1 MRILLTIISCLLL
14 LRPAAQVI
22 DAAVVELADLHHFDS
37 SNKKY
42 AFVSTPKNTV
52 ADAAIPSLFQSAKPR
67 RQGPVPDSLME
78 RDCFVRF
85 ILHNNSD
92 TVREVYFVAGYYLHT
107 LQLYKADPGNVEGSF
122 QALFDNTPART
133 FADSRLITVQ
143 PHETAVYYARFNFIR
158 TNINSYLPRV
168 VDKEFIWAWG
178 MMIRSGDGFLN
189 TITYLVCGMMLL
201 MIFYSLAV
209 YAQNHNTEFLFYAGY
224 ATCTVA
230 MVFMKAFLLYR
241 PSPLNSFNEEYLD
254 FMILCAGVFFYLG
267 FIRKFLNTGV
277 KEPFLEKTLR
287 YSEFALLVLLAAFSS
302 IYFFTDKYIVLHLLE
317 NYVIKLLIFLIG
329 ILVIVYSIRKKDPL
343 LRYLAAGNIA
353 WLVFSMIS
361 LGIIVFKWRF
371 YPASPSSV
379 LNRSMLYYEAG
390 LVFELTLFLFGL
402 AYKNRKDI
410 IAQVKEREELKRENE
425 RKEFEKQMAMMAVRQ
440 EERDRISADMHDD
453 LGSGVTAIRLMSE
466 IVKSKMKPGQY
477 PEIDKISQS
486 ANELLGKMNA
496 IIWTMKSSNDT
507 IESLVAY
514 LRAYATE
521 FFDNT
526 PVACVID
533 VQEITDHEI
542 SGEKRRNIFLCFKE
556 TLNNVLKHANAT
568 RVDIRISVQEEKLLI
583 GIHDNGVGINLKS
596 IRRFGNGLNNIK
608 KRVQSNQGELM
619 IGNSNGTLVCFE
631 FRVAQTDLSG
641 D

>member
-1 MRILLTIISCLLL
+1 M
-14 LRPAAQVI
+14 
-22 DAAVVELADLHHFDS
+22 
-37 SNKKY
+37 
-42 AFVSTPKNTV
+42 
-52 ADAAIPSLFQSAKPR
+52 
-67 RQGPVPDSLME
+67 PDSLIE

-85 ILHNNSD
+85 ILRNQSD
-92 TVREVYFVAGYYLHT
+92 TVKQVYFAAGYYLDE
-107 LQLYKADPGNVEGSF
+107 LQLYKADPRHLAASF
-122 QALFDNTPART
+122 RLLPTPEPARS
-133 FADSRLITVQ
+133 FADARLLTLQ
-143 PHETAVYYARFNFIR
+143 PKETAVYYARFNFIR

-168 VDKEFIWAWG
+168 INKEFIWAWG
-178 MMIRSGDGFLN
+178 MMIRSGDNFLN
-189 TITYLVCGMMLL
+189 TITYLVCGMMAL

-209 YAQNHNTEFLFYAGY
+209 YAQNRNTEFLFYSAY
-224 ATCTVA
+224 ATCTLV

-277 KEPFLEKTLR
+277 KEPFLEKMLR
-287 YSEFALLVLLAAFSS
+287 YSELGLIILLAAFSS
-302 IYFFTDKYIVLHLLE
+302 IYFFTDSYAILNLLE

-329 ILVIVYSIRKKDPL
+329 ILVIVYSFRKKDPL

-379 LNRSMLYYEAG
+379 LNRSMLYYEVG
-390 LVFELTLFLFGL
+390 LVSELTLFLFGL

-410 IAQVKEREELKRENE
+410 IAKVKESEELKRENE

-466 IVKSKMKPGQY
+466 IVKSKMKPGQH

-486 ANELLGKMNA
+486 ANELLGKMNT
-496 IIWTMKSSNDT
+496 IIWAMKSSNDT

-521 FFDNT
+521 FFDST
-526 PVACVID
+526 PVHCLID

-556 TLNNVLKHANAT
+556 TLNNVLKHAKAS
-568 RVDIRISVQEEKLLI
+568 RVDILIRSDNEKLLVS
-583 GIHDNGVGINLKS
+583 IHDNGVGIDLKN

-608 KRVQSNQGELM
+608 KRVQNNQGELM